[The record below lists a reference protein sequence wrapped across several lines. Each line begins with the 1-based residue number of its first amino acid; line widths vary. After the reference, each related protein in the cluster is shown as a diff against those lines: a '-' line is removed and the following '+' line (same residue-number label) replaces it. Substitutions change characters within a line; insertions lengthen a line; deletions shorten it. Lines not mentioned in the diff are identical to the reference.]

1 MKYLILISADNTRD
15 VQVYAGVPNDPD
27 KTFSDS
33 WVDYKNAEIFVGI
46 YTASSEREALDAAA
60 VKLDIP
66 ATSLR
71 ALCLNDCKGGVEA

>member
-15 VQVYAGVPNDPD
+15 AQVYAGVPNDPD

-46 YTASSEREALDAAA
+46 YTASSERTALEAAA
-60 VKLDIP
+60 SQLDIP
-66 ATSLR
+66 VTSLR
-71 ALCLNDCKGGVEA
+71 ALCLGNCKGGDAA